1 MGTQK
6 FAKYLLILSLALG
19 LAGCTKA
26 PEHKYLNPKPGIG
39 GDTEPVETDITSI
52 HSLNREQGYL
62 NSHSNEWQNS
72 SVEMDFRTFI
82 TLESP
87 QLSAVNALY
96 PRFKVL
102 ADGTFL
108 LIYQQGPSA
117 HDVYYARSNNMVT
130 WQNADE
136 QLFAKTDMFQ
146 YDGTTADR
154 VLFSSADAIVLE
166 NGDVLAFAAFRLNAG
181 YRLNPLNN
189 GIMMRRSTDNAKTW
203 GPTEIIYRGTNW
215 EPSAL
220 QLSDGEIHVYF
231 TGSDPDKGDS
241 GTALLRSTDNGET
254 WTSVGKIIRQYA
266 GLAAD
271 GSGDPIYTDQMPVA
285 IQLNGSERI
294 AVAFESRFG
303 RTGTSSDQYH
313 LGMAYSADNWES
325 GGLTGTEVGPEE
337 RQDNLFLNQAA
348 PYLRQFRSGETLHSC
363 NISNVFN
370 LRVGDSNAYSFGDPA
385 PVFPDKGYW
394 GAVEVIDDHTFVGV
408 FPATYTAG
416 DGTASARIQLARFV
430 LNHRVNASAFTPPME
445 GSSKGWK
452 EVDDALFIGS
462 LSQAQAVFRFAYDE
476 VNLYCLAERAD
487 KNLSAAD
494 GIELMIQSGNVTG
507 DPLVLK
513 FTPNVE
519 TGAIVCN
526 NTGVAFNATVNG
538 TFDETAG
545 DDGYVI
551 EIAIPRSMI
560 TVALDRV
567 LFNAVV
573 TDAAGSDTFSGLT
586 ASNYLKWL
594 IVELKE
600 PSEPEPEPEPGDMDN
615 GQGPQWNEGD
625 ETNPWK

>member
-1 MGTQK
+1 MGTIK
-6 FAKYLLILSLALG
+6 FAKHLLFLSLALG

-26 PEHKYLNPKPGIG
+26 PEHKYLNPKPGSG
-39 GDTEPVETDITSI
+39 EDSEPVETDISSI
-52 HSLNREQGYL
+52 HNLNKAQGYL
-62 NSHSNEWQNS
+62 NSHGTEWQNS
-72 SVEMDFRTFI
+72 SVEMDFRSFK

-87 QLSAVNALY
+87 LLSAVNALY
-96 PRFKVL
+96 PRIKVL
-102 ADGTFL
+102 KDGTFL

-117 HDVYYARSNNMVT
+117 HDVYYARSNNLVT
-130 WQNADE
+130 WQNATE
-136 QLFAKTDMFQ
+136 QLFAKTDMNQ
-146 YDGTTADR
+146 YESSTADR
-154 VLFSSADAIVLE
+154 VLFSSPDAIVLA

-189 GIMMRRSTDNAKTW
+189 GIMMRRSTDNGKTW
-203 GPTEIIYRGTNW
+203 SDTEVIYRGTNW

-220 QLSDGEIHVYF
+220 QLSSGEVHVYF
-231 TGSDPDKGDS
+231 TSSDPDKGDS

-266 GLAAD
+266 GEAAD

-285 IQLNGSERI
+285 IQLNGSNRI

-313 LGMAYSADNWES
+313 LGMAYSSDNWEA

-337 RQDNLFLNQAA
+337 RQDNLFKNQAA

-363 NISNVFN
+363 NISSVFN
-370 LRVGDSNAYSFGDPA
+370 LRIGDSKAYEFGEPA
-385 PVFPDKGYW
+385 PAFPGKGYW
-394 GAVEVIDDHTFVGV
+394 GSVEIINDHTFVGV
-408 FPATYTAG
+408 FPATF
-416 DGTASARIQLARFV
+416 TASDDTAAARIQIAKFV
-430 LNHRVNASAFTPPME
+430 LNHRINASAFTPPMV
-445 GSSKGWK
+445 GSSTGWK
-452 EVDDALFIGS
+452 EVNDALFIGS
-462 LSQAQAVFRFAYDE
+462 LSQAQAAFRFAYDA
-476 VNLYCLAERAD
+476 NNFYCLVERLD
-487 KNLSAAD
+487 RNLTKED

-513 FTPNVE
+513 FTPDVE
-519 TGAIVCN
+519 KGTIKCN
-526 NTGVAFNATVNG
+526 NDGVTFKTTVNG
-538 TFDETAG
+538 TFDDTAN

-560 TVALDRV
+560 TVAMDRV
-567 LFNAVV
+567 LFNAVM

-586 ASNYLKWL
+586 ASNYVKWL
-594 IVELKE
+594 VVELKV
-600 PSEPEPEPEPGDMDN
+600 PSEPEPEPDPGDMDN